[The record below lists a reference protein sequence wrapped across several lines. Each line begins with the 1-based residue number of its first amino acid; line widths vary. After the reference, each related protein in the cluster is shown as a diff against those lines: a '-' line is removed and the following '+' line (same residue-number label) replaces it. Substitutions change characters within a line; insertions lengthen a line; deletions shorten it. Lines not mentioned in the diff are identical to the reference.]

1 MWSYP
6 VQTVYDFYMAA
17 VQDTKRETYSQAQ
30 IMRLTGLSARE
41 QTKKGSQTMN
51 KAWEGLLKSL
61 EPDKRKR
68 TAQTVNPKSHQSN
81 NKPEV
86 VAQNQTA
93 EARQAASAASVFL
106 AAGDYTPVKFEKGK

>member
-6 VQTVYDFYMAA
+6 VQTVYDYYMAA

-41 QTKKGSQTMN
+41 HTKKGSQTMN

-68 TAQTVNPKSHQSN
+68 TAQTVNSKSHQS

-93 EARQAASAASVFL
+93 GARQAANAASVFL
-106 AAGDYTPVKFEKGK
+106 AAGDFTPVKLDKGK

>member
-1 MWSYP
+1 MWEYP
-6 VQTVYDFYMAA
+6 VQTVYDYYVAA

-68 TAQTVNPKSHQSN
+68 TAQTVNSKSHQK

-93 EARQAASAASVFL
+93 EARQAASAASAFL
-106 AAGDYTPVKFEKGK
+106 AAGDFTPIKFEKGK

>member
-1 MWSYP
+1 MWVYP
-6 VQTVYDFYMAA
+6 VQTVYDFYFAA
-17 VQDTKRETYSQAQ
+17 VQDTKRETFSQAQ

-41 QTKKGSQTMN
+41 QSKKGSQTLN

-68 TAQTVNPKSHQSN
+68 TALSVKSKSHQSN

-93 EARQAASAASVFL
+93 EARQAANAASAFL
-106 AAGDYTPVKFEKGK
+106 AAGDFTPVKFEKGK